1 MLNTDNIKDLWPA
14 AAFNIDD
21 EAVINDKTAYDRFIE
36 SESEKA
42 KRRLRS
48 WLGADVVSDASLENP
63 INEERAFDVN
73 EAFSSLIHAQMT
85 EHMMRIGA
93 MGVEK
98 DITLPSGMRISIS
111 VFSRE
116 DFEKTV
122 KDFTAEAYRAVEAWI

>member
-36 SESEKA
+36 SEYDKA
-42 KRRLRS
+42 IRRLKS
-48 WLGADVVSDASLENP
+48 WLGADVVSDASSENP
-63 INEERAFDVN
+63 LNEERAFDIN
-73 EAFSSLIHAQMT
+73 EALSSLLHAQMT
-85 EHMMRIGA
+85 EHMMRIGS

-111 VFSRE
+111 IFSRA
-116 DFEKTV
+116 DFENTI
-122 KDFTAEAYRAVEAWI
+122 KDFTAEAYRAVEGWI